1 MANETTDKETTLSQ
15 LYGFNETTGTI
26 DAADYADV
34 EDIVKSDVCSA
45 LEVNAD
51 EVEMSTPMGR
61 FLEWLSVFFTDV
73 LGLNVQN
80 ANQLLVSAAAGQ
92 QLDAMAQW
100 FQLERHPASYST
112 VTVTCYSNSDSET
125 IIPAGSTVINANG
138 EYLESLEDA
147 TIPAQGNTNVLFEA
161 IAEGPIGV
169 AAGTVNI
176 IGTPIS
182 GWESCTNQGDGQLGS
197 FIETDESLRARIM
210 AARAVAPGFLQS
222 IKNAVEAVVGN
233 GSCMVLENNTSAN
246 LAVHGVDMEPHSILV
261 CVDGLKPPSQPNY
274 QDDDNVKAVARA
286 IFDNKPCGT
295 GYTKAESIQEYTDKT
310 SSDYQYKVDIADPFG
325 NLYPVYFCRPID
337 MTISIVVQVQN
348 RSYTGTD
355 MLGDVHRAVMAW
367 SQETTFKS
375 GENIYAS
382 DVIKAV
388 EARVNGVVV
397 VVCTVSEGGNDKGTS
412 FAEIDAIHRAS
423 ISSDKVTVLQ
433 YSR

>member
-1 MANETTDKETTLSQ
+1 MANDTTDTETTLSQ
-15 LYGFNETTGTI
+15 LYGFNKTTGTI
-26 DAADYADV
+26 DPADYADV

-45 LEVNAD
+45 LEIEAD
-51 EVEMSTPMGR
+51 KVEMSTPMGR
-61 FLEWLSVFFTDV
+61 FLEWLTVFFTDV

-92 QLDAMAQW
+92 QLDAIAQW
-100 FQLERHPASYST
+100 FQLERRSASYST
-112 VTVTCYSNSDSET
+112 VTVTCHSNSDSDT
-125 IIPAGSTVINANG
+125 TIPAGSTVINANG

-147 TIPAQGNTNVLFEA
+147 VIPAQGNANILFEA

-182 GWESCTNQGDGQLGS
+182 GWESCTNQNDGVLGS

-261 CVDGLKPPSQPNY
+261 CVDGLEKPTQPGY
-274 QDDDNVKAVARA
+274 QDNDNVKAVAKA

-295 GYTKAESIQEYTDKT
+295 GYTKTESIQDYTDEG
-310 SSDYQYKVDIADPFG
+310 SSKYQYKIDVADPFG
-325 NLYPVYFCRPID
+325 NLYPVYFCCPID
-337 MTISIVVQVQN
+337 MTISIVLQVQN
-348 RSYTGTD
+348 RNYTGTD
-355 MLGDVHRAVMAW
+355 ILGDVHKAVMSWAG
-367 SQETTFKS
+367 ETNFKS

-382 DVIKAV
+382 DVIRAV
-388 EARVNGVVV
+388 ESRVNGVVV

-412 FAEIDAIHRAS
+412 FAEIDAIHKAS
-423 ISSDKVTVLQ
+423 VDSEKVTVMQ